1 MRYESAQVQLAL
13 SEIAVADNMPSTWT
27 SDLTFALNGAK
38 VVLQEGSVGQLR
50 LVDYIRDVARLT
62 GTKVA
67 CGEGGCGACTV
78 VLRHRSVTSSQLVTR
93 AVNACLIPLAAID
106 GMEVLTVEG
115 VGNTKTGLHQVQK
128 TLVEKSGMQC
138 GYCTPGWV
146 MNMVELLQNNA
157 SPTQAAIEDHFDGNL
172 CRCTGYRPILA
183 TMHSFGSKSLAYEVD
198 DGDAYSGEDDYEFL
212 NPACDHAESTRAAKG
227 CTTSCA
233 DCPHKANNASNVGD
247 MEDLRPDVTFD
258 RTSQAPPPAFIADY
272 TPVPLRFVNG
282 DRAWYRVLTLE
293 QLAEV
298 HTLHP
303 KHDDVMLVGG
313 LTSRGV
319 TKYLNSTAPYRHVE
333 FPPVLVDIT
342 HIPALK
348 TTSVHENSVVVGAAV
363 TLNELL
369 LQLSTVDS
377 DALRVLAKHVRRI
390 ANNQVRNAATWAG
403 NLALART
410 YPSFPSDLVVG
421 LAGIGASLE
430 GQVNGATKTFA
441 VLEYLGLPK
450 EDSVILV
457 AMTLPILAHPVTF
470 LCHKV
475 AQRAV
480 NAHSHVNGAVLL
492 VTNADRVVQRATIV
506 FGTAVGHVVQCT
518 ETQAFVQ
525 DKLLSEDHLHASL
538 PYLLK
543 DTAAL
548 HDSFEASVLQ
558 AFWYKS
564 WLQALPTL
572 SSKTL
577 ASAVPEMPRAV
588 SSGSQSFP
596 SHTSTAPVGKAIP
609 KLASK
614 LLVTGEARFVADL
627 APPPNMLY
635 GAYVY
640 ATKALQRV
648 VQIDAGPALAVPGVV
663 DVVTAIDVPGEN
675 ATGDGNE
682 PLFVPTRGP
691 VLYVGAPLGLVIAT
705 SASIAQDAA
714 ARVHVTYAP
723 LRNDP
728 FWKVDA
734 PVISVKQARAAQ
746 TLVPSTTATPNP
758 ITMSGSDDNIAQ
770 QLQRA
775 HHRLSGTV
783 DIGSQRHMY
792 MEPQATSAHPG
803 EDDAMV
809 LHASCQNPSFVQ
821 KRVALLLSV
830 PQHAITIEMKRAGG
844 GFGGKLSRNIL
855 NAGAAAVAASKLGV
869 PVQVVND
876 RNTDFQMIAGREA
889 MVGEYT
895 VGYDDAGRITA
906 LDVQLHCALGAYA
919 GDNMGDITMAVMWA
933 DGAYFIPHM
942 RCEAYLYLT
951 NTPTCTSVRAP
962 GVPNTT
968 LLLEIIVH
976 HIASALNKPVAWIQ
990 ARNML
995 HDGHKTPYGQ
1005 VLSNV
1010 TLPRIWDRL
1019 RESADVLRR
1028 KEKIAYF
1035 NANNRWKKKGLS
1047 MTPVKY
1053 GMGISGLKY
1062 GANVS
1067 IFSGDGTVLVTH
1079 GGCEIGQGIDTKAAQ
1094 MAAYALGIPL
1104 NMVRVRATSTDFV
1117 PNSDATG
1124 GSSTSE
1130 SIARSVR
1137 AACNTLNARLL
1148 PIRAAHPDI
1157 KEWTALV
1164 AAAHDEGVHLAASE
1178 QPHTSSNETFDY
1190 FVYAAAASEVEVD
1203 VLTGEVSLVRT
1214 DIMYDCGVSF
1224 NPAIDIGQIEGA
1236 LVMALGFFFQEEVL
1250 YDENG
1255 VLLSSGTWEYKIPST
1270 KDIPQQLH
1278 VTLLDKTE
1286 NEKGVMSSK
1295 AVGEPPFQLA
1305 NSIYFAIKD
1314 AIAHSRDE
1322 RGLHGFF
1329 QLDLPATVKRR
1340 QEAAHVTPAS
1350 DYRL

>member
-1 MRYESAQVQLAL
+1 
-13 SEIAVADNMPSTWT
+13 MPPTAWT
-27 SDLTFALNGAK
+27 RELTFALNGTK

-50 LVDYIRDVARLT
+50 LVDYIRNVARLT

-78 VLRHRSVTSSQLVTR
+78 VLRHQSVTSSQLVTR
-93 AVNACLIPLAAID
+93 AVNACLMPLAAVD

-115 VGNTKTGLHQVQK
+115 VGSTKTGLHQVQK

-146 MNMVELLQNNA
+146 MNMVELLQTNE

-183 TMHSFGSKSLAYEVD
+183 TMHSFGSKSLAYED
-198 DGDAYSGEDDYEFL
+198 ENDDAYSGEDDYEFL
-212 NPACDHAESTRAAKG
+212 DPACDRSESTRAAKG
-227 CTTSCA
+227 CNTSCA
-233 DCPHKANNASNVGD
+233 DCPHKANSNGVLD

-258 RTSQAPPPAFIADY
+258 RASQAPPPPFIADY
-272 TPVPLRFVNG
+272 TPVPLCFADG
-282 DRAWYRVLTLE
+282 DRTWYRVLTLE

-303 KHDDVMLVGG
+303 KQDVMLVGG

-319 TKYLNSTAPYRHVE
+319 AKYLNSSAPYRHVE
-333 FPPVLVDIT
+333 FSPVLVDIT
-342 HIPALK
+342 HVPALK
-348 TTSVHENSVVVGAAV
+348 TMSVLENSVVVGAAV

-369 LQLSTVDS
+369 LKLSIVDS
-377 DALRVLAKHVRRI
+377 DPLHVLAMHIRRI

-421 LAGIGASLE
+421 LAGIGATLDA
-430 GQVNGATKTFA
+430 QVNGAIQTLS
-441 VLEYLGLPK
+441 VLEYLALPK
-450 EDSVILV
+450 QDTIVLV

-492 VTNADRVVQRATIV
+492 VTNGDHVVQRATVV
-506 FGTAVGHVVQCT
+506 FGTAVGRVVQCT
-518 ETQAFVQ
+518 ETQAFVR
-525 DKLLSEDHLHASL
+525 DKVLSEDHLHASL
-538 PYLLK
+538 SILLK
-543 DTAAL
+543 DTAA
-548 HDSFEASVLQ
+548 HRDSFEASVLQ

-564 WLQALPTL
+564 WLHALPTL

-588 SSGSQSFP
+588 SSGTQSFP
-596 SHTSTAPVGKAIP
+596 VHKSTAPVGEPIP

-614 LLVTGEARFVADL
+614 LLATGEARFVADL
-627 APPPNMLY
+627 APPPGMLY

-648 VQIDAGPALAVPGVV
+648 VHIDAGPALAIPGVV
-663 DVVTAIDVPGEN
+663 DVVTADDVPGEN

-691 VLYVGAPLGLVIAT
+691 ALYVGAPLGLVVAT
-705 SASIAQDAA
+705 SASIAQHAA
-714 ARVHVTYAP
+714 ACVRVTYAP
-723 LRNDP
+723 LVNDP

-734 PVISVKQARAAQ
+734 PVITVAQARAAQ
-746 TLVPSTTATPNP
+746 TLVRPTPATPNP
-758 ITMSGSDDNIAQ
+758 IQMSGSDDNIAQ
-770 QLQRA
+770 KLERA
-775 HHRLSGTV
+775 PHILSGSV
-783 DIGSQRHMY
+783 DMGSQRHMY

-821 KRVALLLSV
+821 KRVALLLNV
-830 PQHAITIEMKRAGG
+830 PQHAVTIEMKRAGG

-895 VGYDDAGRITA
+895 VGFDDAGRITA
-906 LDVQLHCALGAYA
+906 LDVQLHCALGGYA

-942 RCEAYLYLT
+942 RCEAYLYMT

-968 LLLEIIVH
+968 LLLEIVVH
-976 HIASALNKPVAWIQ
+976 HIAATLQKPVGWIQ

-995 HDGHKTPYGQ
+995 HDGLTTPYGQ

-1019 RESADVLRR
+1019 RDSADVLRR
-1028 KEKIAYF
+1028 KEKVAYF

-1062 GANVS
+1062 GASVS

-1094 MAAYALGIPL
+1094 MAAYALGLPL
-1104 NMVRVRATSTDFV
+1104 HMVRVRATSTDLV

-1137 AACNTLNARLL
+1137 AACKTLNARLA
-1148 PIRAAHPDI
+1148 PIRAAHPDVQD
-1157 KEWTALV
+1157 WAALV
-1164 AAAHDEGVHLAASE
+1164 ALAHDEGVHLAASA
-1178 QPHTSSNETFDY
+1178 QPRTTSNETFDY

-1214 DIMYDCGVSF
+1214 DIMYDCGVSL

-1250 YDENG
+1250 YDPHG

-1278 VTLLDKTE
+1278 VTLLDKSE
-1286 NEKGVMSSK
+1286 NEQGIMSSK

-1322 RGLHGFF
+1322 RGLHEFF

-1340 QEAAHVTPAS
+1340 QQAANVTPAT
-1350 DYRL
+1350 DYRV